1 MKKHQLRQEL
11 RSHLEQVLEEQRPRN
26 SPMRSPQAEY
36 ARALQLQIEEA
47 RIRESPKSDSGGGG
61 WGGWFDDPQ
70 SFQPH
75 FYRTA
80 EQQRLVLLEQMEEA
94 KLKREVE
101 LRQRMEDEIR
111 WEAYYARQRHSPVAA
126 AAAAPKPQKTRRE
139 IELEI
144 RQLQL
149 QLRDMDDEDEYS
161 CEGEEGEEC
170 GGYEDDDFSQE
181 EEEGER
187 VETSPD
193 AQPLKVKSRYFVYVA
208 KPSGMS
214 LPEESNSSSSTN
226 SSSSSSE
233 GEEDQR
239 GTSQAAQAALRRA
252 DSSNPLP
259 PLEQQLSI
267 NSFLDGSPSSPAM
280 TPRTVN

>member
-26 SPMRSPQAEY
+26 SPIRSPQAEY
-36 ARALQLQIEEA
+36 ARALQLQMEEA
-47 RIRESPKSDSGGGG
+47 RVRESPKSDAGGAG

-70 SFQPH
+70 SFQSH
-75 FYRTA
+75 LYRTA
-80 EQQRLVLLEQMEEA
+80 EQQRLVLLEQMEEV
-94 KLKREVE
+94 KLRREAE
-101 LRQRMEDEIR
+101 LRQRMEDELR

-126 AAAAPKPQKTRRE
+126 AAAAAASALKPPKTRRE
-139 IELEI
+139 IEQEI

-149 QLRDMDDEDEYS
+149 QLREMDDEDEYS
-161 CEGEEGEEC
+161 GGAEDGEC

-181 EEEGER
+181 EEEER

-214 LPEESNSSSSTN
+214 LPEESASSSSTSN
-226 SSSSSSE
+226 SSSE
-233 GEEDQR
+233 EEEDQR
-239 GTSQAAQAALRRA
+239 GPSQAAQAALRRA

-267 NSFLDGSPSSPAM
+267 NSFLDASPSSPAR
-280 TPRTVN
+280 TPPPHG